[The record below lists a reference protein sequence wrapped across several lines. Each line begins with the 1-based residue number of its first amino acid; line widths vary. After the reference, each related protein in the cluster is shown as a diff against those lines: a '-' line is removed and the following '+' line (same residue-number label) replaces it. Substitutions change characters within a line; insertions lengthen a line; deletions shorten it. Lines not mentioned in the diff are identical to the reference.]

1 MWWHTDLPA
10 VPAGFPA
17 QTEAPPG
24 AVPGEELL
32 LLIDMRAND
41 LVSVLYSLVEGP
53 SESMGD
59 DPPARR

>member
-17 QTEAPPG
+17 QTEAAPG

-53 SESMGD
+53 SEPMGD
-59 DPPARR
+59 DPPDRR

>member
-10 VPAGFPA
+10 VPVGFPA

-32 LLIDMRAND
+32 LLIDMRANE
-41 LVSVLYSLVEGP
+41 LVSVLHSLFEGP
-53 SESMGD
+53 AEPAAD
-59 DPPARR
+59 DPPDRN

>member
-32 LLIDMRAND
+32 LLIDMRASE
-41 LVSVLYSLVEGP
+41 LVSVLLSLFD
-53 SESMGD
+53 S
-59 DPPARR
+59 PPEPTGEDRPDRR